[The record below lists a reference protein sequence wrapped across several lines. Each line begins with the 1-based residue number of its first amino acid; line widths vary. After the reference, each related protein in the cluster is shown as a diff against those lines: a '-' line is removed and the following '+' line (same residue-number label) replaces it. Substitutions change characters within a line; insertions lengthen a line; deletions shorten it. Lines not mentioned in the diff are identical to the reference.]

1 MRKGC
6 SGHCCEL
13 TEPMVPLSLS
23 RYIDRFTQSATM
35 YVVVRSWNKYMDI
48 YVHALAPLEKKKY
61 FWKRGVLRKVESMA
75 VAVEIAS

>member
-1 MRKGC
+1 
-6 SGHCCEL
+6 
-13 TEPMVPLSLS
+13 
-23 RYIDRFTQSATM
+23 M